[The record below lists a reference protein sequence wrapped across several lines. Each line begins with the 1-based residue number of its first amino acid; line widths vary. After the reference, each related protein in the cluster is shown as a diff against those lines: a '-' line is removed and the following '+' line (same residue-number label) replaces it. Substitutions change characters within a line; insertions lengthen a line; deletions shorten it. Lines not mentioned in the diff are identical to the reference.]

1 MNKAKSIPTGGGAM
15 FSALYTTR
23 HCGPT
28 IVKKGVSVLV
38 GPLPAKVSTTL
49 QEPLSAIGAVV
60 VPVVVPVVPVVVPVV
75 LVPVV
80 LVPVVP
86 APDGSSSQ
94 AMPSLSASRLL
105 GSEGSRSNSAWA
117 SSWVEKEEQLR
128 TFCAAA
134 LSS

>member
-1 MNKAKSIPTGGGAM
+1 MKKAKRLPTGGAM
-15 FSALYTTR
+15 FTLSYTTR

-38 GPLPAKVSTTL
+38 GPLPEKVSTTL
-49 QEPLSAIGAVV
+49 QEPLSVIGAVV
-60 VPVVVPVVPVVVPVV
+60 VPVVVPLVPVV

-86 APDGSSSQ
+86 VPDESSSQ

-105 GSEGSRSNSAWA
+105 GFEGSRFNSAWA
-117 SSWVEKEEQLR
+117 SSWVAKEEQLR
-128 TFCAAA
+128 SVCAAA
-134 LSS
+134 LSA